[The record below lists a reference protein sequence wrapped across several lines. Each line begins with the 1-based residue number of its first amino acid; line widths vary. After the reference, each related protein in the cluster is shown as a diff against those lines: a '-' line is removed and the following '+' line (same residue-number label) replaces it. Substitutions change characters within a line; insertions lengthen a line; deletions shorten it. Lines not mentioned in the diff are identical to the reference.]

1 MAKKFK
7 CTICGYVH
15 EGDSAPA
22 QCPACGQPA
31 SVFEEIKEAS
41 AAESKKK
48 GLDTNSNVYTVIYA
62 IVLTVI
68 VAIGLTAAAVGL
80 APQQKANAD
89 NEKKQQVL
97 SAVSP
102 VLGHAVTFTT
112 AADEWSSLDMDNNT
126 FVVNTKGEKVEGVKA
141 FDLVAKQQFKAG
153 IVKEEAQLPVF
164 VANIG
169 EKPYYIMCMYGGGL
183 WDAIWGY
190 IAVEADGSTIAG
202 VTFDHAGE
210 TAGLGAKIKDD
221 PKFAE
226 AFVGKKVFVNGDFA
240 PVTVSKKGG
249 DNNVDAITGATKT
262 SDCVSYMVEQSLL
275 GYKAF
280 LQALQGAPAEHKCC
294 GKCQEGEAEG
304 ACCGKCQEGAE
315 AACAEAEGCCK
326 QAEGAC
332 EKAEGCCGKCN
343 NESVNVVE

>member
-1 MAKKFK
+1 MA
-7 CTICGYVH
+7 
-15 EGDSAPA
+15 
-22 QCPACGQPA
+22 
-31 SVFEEIKEAS
+31 
-41 AAESKKK
+41 
-48 GLDTNSNVYTVIYA
+48 LNTNSNVYTVVYA
-62 IVLTVI
+62 TVLTVL
-68 VAIGLTAAAVGL
+68 VAILLTAAAVGL

-97 SAVSP
+97 SAVAP
-102 VLGHAVTFTT
+102 VLGHNVTFTT

-126 FVVNTKGEKVEGVKA
+126 FVVNTKGEKVEGKA

-153 IVKEEAQLPVF
+153 VVKEEAMLPVF
-164 VANIG
+164 VANIEG
-169 EKPYYIMCMYGGGL
+169 NPYYIMCMYGGGL

-226 AFVGKKVFVNGDFA
+226 AFIGKKVFVNGAFA

-262 SDCVSYMVEQSLL
+262 SDCVSYMVEQSLK
-275 GYKAF
+275 GYLPF
-280 LQALQGAPAEHKCC
+280 LQSLQAAPAEQDCC
-294 GKCQEGEAEG
+294 GQCA
-304 ACCGKCQEGAE
+304 EGAE
-315 AACAEAEGCCK
+315 AAC
-326 QAEGAC
+326 
-332 EKAEGCCGKCN
+332 CCGDSCN
-343 NESVNVVE
+343 VESVNVE